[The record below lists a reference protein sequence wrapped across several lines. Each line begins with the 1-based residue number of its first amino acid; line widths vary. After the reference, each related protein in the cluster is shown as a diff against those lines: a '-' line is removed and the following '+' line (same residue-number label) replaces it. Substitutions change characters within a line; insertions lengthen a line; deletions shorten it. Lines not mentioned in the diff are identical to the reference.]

1 MKKTGKHTF
10 ETQTKLNRAI
20 EKDIQKKNNMEFV
33 INYKQPYK
41 VLYTLIK
48 TTNLV
53 DSHKDAIV
61 AIRSIITN
69 R

>member
-41 VLYTLIK
+41 NEYFYMK
-48 TTNLV
+48 TI
-53 DSHKDAIV
+53 SKI
-61 AIRSIITN
+61 
-69 R
+69 